1 MTKVAIIQSNFMP
14 WKGYFDIISS
24 VDYFV
29 FFDTCQ
35 YTRRDWRNRNK
46 IKVVNGDSWISVPVQ
61 VKNKFDQKINE
72 TLVSD
77 SNWAQKI
84 WNKVEYNYKNA
95 PFYSYVK
102 ENLYEN
108 VMKKIDSPFLSVINQ
123 TLIEIIAK
131 EFLHISTEFRKAED
145 FNIVDDKNMR
155 LINIVKELEGTEY
168 ISGEAAKSYIQ
179 NDLFD
184 SNNIKLTYMEYNG
197 YEEYEQLSG
206 EFDHF
211 VSIIDLL
218 MMKGP
223 DAKNYLLNK

>member
-1 MTKVAIIQSNFMP
+1 MP

-29 FFDTCQ
+29 FFDICQ
-35 YTRRDWRNRNK
+35 YTRRDWRNRNR
-46 IKVVNGDSWISVPVQ
+46 IKVLNGGNWILVPVQ

-95 PFYSYVK
+95 PFYNFVK
-102 ENLYEN
+102 DNLYEN
-108 VMKKIDSPFLSVINQ
+108 VMKKIDSPFLSVVNQ
-123 TLIEIIAK
+123 TLIEIISK
-131 EFLHISTEFRKAED
+131 EFLFINTEFRKAED

-155 LINIVKELEGTEY
+155 LINIVKELGGSEY
-168 ISGEAAKSYIQ
+168 VSGSAAKAYIK

-184 SNNIKLTYMEYNG
+184 LHNVKLTYMEYNG
-197 YEEYEQLSG
+197 YEEYEQLHG
-206 EFDHF
+206 DFDHF